1 MSRTYIVT
9 TGPQSLP
16 IPEDGTAVWLTPA
29 KTGSGCVY
37 VGAEPDSDHH
47 NSYGWIKKIHN
58 NNPEITKTVLGSLT
72 SHRNVAVRG
81 VIVPD
86 KPHTAKPQQTTP
98 EKPTMS
104 TSTVKQSI
112 ITTNQQAATSAAFM
126 EAGRI
131 ANNQIAKFAAEKAP
145 ILVRGY
151 VETPIGKL
159 VVANIAALAASH
171 FRGDDA
177 RLAVLTKAMTVQAYQ
192 ELIQELDI
200 ETFIDEL
207 LGDKSIKRALDK
219 LPKSEGK
226 IVAAAD
232 AP

>member
-1 MSRTYIVT
+1 MSHVYIIT
-9 TGPQSLP
+9 TGPQSLCM
-16 IPEDGTAVWLTPA
+16 PEDGTAVWLTPA
-29 KTGSGCVY
+29 KTGSGCLY
-37 VGAEPDSDHH
+37 VGAEPGSDHH

-58 NNPEITKTVLGSLT
+58 NDPEITKTVLGSLT
-72 SHRNVAVRG
+72 SYRNVAVRG

-86 KPHTAKPQQTTP
+86 NPHTAKPQRTIP
-98 EKPTMS
+98 ERSTMS

-131 ANNQIAKFAAEKAP
+131 ANNQIAKFAAKKAP

-159 VVANIAALAASH
+159 VVANLAALAASH
-171 FRGDDA
+171 FRGEDA

-207 LGDKSIKRALDK
+207 LDSKDVKRALAK
-219 LPKSEGK
+219 LPSADKT
-226 IVAAAD
+226 VAE
-232 AP
+232 APTTN